1 MSDGIKILKIAK
13 QGKKYRV
20 ETSEGEHLLT
30 EDTLIKFLVRKD
42 ASYSEAEF
50 KEILKHDEENRLFER
65 VLRYLAQQSRSENE
79 VREYLSKHGE
89 GEAAEKIILR
99 LKALN
104 YLDNRLFAQNLFNYA
119 VNNFRGPRYLEARL
133 QKSGVAIEITKEV
146 LERYGEELEKE
157 LISEILKKNK
167 EKAKE
172 KPARKQKE
180 LMFQKLLRA
189 GFSYGAVQSCLRD
202 AEFIDESARLLP
214 EKVRRLEDKFSGL
227 SESKKREKILR
238 RLLGEGYSYEEVML
252 HLKSE

>member
-79 VREYLSKHGE
+79 VRNTCLNTGRRSRR
-89 GEAAEKIILR
+89 KIILR

-104 YLDNRLFAQNLFNYA
+104 YLDDRLFAQNLFNYA
-119 VNNFRGPRYLEARL
+119 VIISAVPAIWRRACRKAASPSKSQWKFWSATARIG
-133 QKSGVAIEITKEV
+133 K
-146 LERYGEELEKE
+146 R
-157 LISEILKKNK
+157 
-167 EKAKE
+167 
-172 KPARKQKE
+172 
-180 LMFQKLLRA
+180 
-189 GFSYGAVQSCLRD
+189 
-202 AEFIDESARLLP
+202 IDIRNP
-214 EKVRRLEDKFSGL
+214 
-227 SESKKREKILR
+227 
-238 RLLGEGYSYEEVML
+238 
-252 HLKSE
+252 

>member
-1 MSDGIKILKIAK
+1 M
-13 QGKKYRV
+13 
-20 ETSEGEHLLT
+20 T

-65 VLRYLAQQSRSENE
+65 VLRYHAQQSRSENE
-79 VREYLSKHGE
+79 DREYLSKHGE

-104 YLDNRLFAQNLFNYA
+104 YLDDRLFAQNLFNYA

-133 QKSGVAIEITKEV
+133 QKSGVAIEITMEV

-172 KPARKQKE
+172 NLHGSRKSSCFRNSSGRLRLRQSNPA
-180 LMFQKLLRA
+180 
-189 GFSYGAVQSCLRD
+189 GC
-202 AEFIDESARLLP
+202 EFIDSARLLP
-214 EKVRRLEDKFSGL
+214 EKVGVSKISFGTF
-227 SESKKREKILR
+227 ESKKEKISAASWVKAIPMKR
-238 RLLGEGYSYEEVML
+238 SCCI
-252 HLKSE
+252 